1 MYACKRQALR
11 RALAAEGLRRDR
23 TFSVLDG
30 GCGQGQLARFYQK
43 EFPASSYVGLDI
55 SERAITH
62 LRQSMSGAEWYVAN
76 LSALQDSEV
85 GARTFD
91 VVQSFEVL
99 HLLLDD
105 EAWRQALAGLADRM
119 AANGVLLVTAALPDQ
134 TEERSTYLRYRSRAQ
149 WNDAFVSLGLRIA
162 AQRAMYYW
170 LPSGGP
176 ANKYFRYA
184 LTRFESVPLYLVD
197 RAALTLGVPRPSSV
211 GLDSRTHLLTLRR
224 A

>member
-76 LSALQDSEV
+76 LSALQ
-85 GARTFD
+85 
-91 VVQSFEVL
+91 
-99 HLLLDD
+99 DD

-197 RAALTLGVPRPSSV
+197 RAALTLGLPRPSSV